1 MSQRE
6 EDRMNAADASIQRR
20 ASAVLVDFFFITP
33 SERREEGFQLR
44 GLAQKRGVCFWRVHS
59 LPMTSFKDAHQ

>member
-20 ASAVLVDFFFITP
+20 ASAVLVDFFFHYPIRAAGGRFP
-33 SERREEGFQLR
+33 VAWLGPEAWRLF
-44 GLAQKRGVCFWRVHS
+44 LAR
-59 LPMTSFKDAHQ
+59 SFVANDVI